1 MNKIIYLVIIAS
13 LLGAT
18 GQLFFKLGSKP
29 FDIIKV
35 GIGLFLYGM
44 ATILFIYSLRF
55 GELSV
60 LYPIIALSYL
70 WVLILS
76 VIFLHEKLNLAK
88 IVGSSGI
95 ILCVWLIVK

>member
-1 MNKIIYLVIIAS
+1 MNKIIFLVLFCAI
-13 LLGAT
+13 LGSV
-18 GQLFFKLGSKP
+18 GQLMFKLGSKP

-35 GIGLFLYGM
+35 GLGLLLYGI

-55 GELSV
+55 KELSI
-60 LYPIIALSYL
+60 LYPIIATSYIF
-70 WVLILS
+70 VLILS
-76 VIFLHEKLNLAK
+76 VIFLKETLNLAK